1 MYFES
6 RKRAT
11 LLFILLAGFSSPSA
25 WAADTTVTSNTTT
38 ASSPDSAPSAVPAPA
53 AIPSTAPADVP
64 PATPAAPASG
74 AHHKKHKHHHAHKT
88 TYSDATYTS
97 TPVAVSASTTVG
109 TPGHPHH
116 GFNYQ
121 NYIPDWFSNIKFN
134 NFAAIKDSYVITLS
148 AGQGYETTQNRQ
160 ALTLTPSIEKT
171 YVTNPS
177 QQDFANAE
185 IFLGVQED
193 LTMRLKGQLGLSIVG
208 SGNTRING
216 NIWDDSNPQF
226 NNYEYTYM
234 VQHTHVALKA
244 KLLADVHMVFVPW
257 VSGSMGI
264 GFNNA
269 HAFYSVPTDLTA
281 LPTPNFSANCTTAF
295 TYTLGFGVQYPIT
308 PHWQIGGGYEF
319 ADWGKS
325 ELGTTSG
332 QAGGTG
338 PVLNHL
344 YSSSILV
351 NLSYLA

>member
-6 RKRAT
+6 RKHAT
-11 LLFILLAGFSSPSA
+11 LLFILLAGFSSDSV
-25 WAADTTVTSNTTT
+25 WAADTTATSTTTTTSSAPAGLPNSAATTT
-38 ASSPDSAPSAVPAPA
+38 ASSEPAPA
-53 AIPSTAPADVP
+53 AAPGS
-64 PATPAAPASG
+64 TPAKYP
-74 AHHKKHKHHHAHKT
+74 KKHKHHHHHVYHT
-88 TYSDATYTS
+88 DYSTA
-97 TPVAVSASTTVG
+97 PVAMNTTMAG
-109 TPGHPHH
+109 TTGHTHPT
-116 GFNYQ
+116 FNYQ

-134 NFAAIKDSYVITLS
+134 NFAPIRDSYVITLS

-160 ALTLTPSIEKT
+160 AITLTPSVEKT
-171 YVTNPS
+171 YNSNPS

-185 IFLGVQED
+185 IFLGVQEN
-193 LTMRLKGQLGLSIVG
+193 LTMRLKGQLGLSIQG
-208 SGNTRING
+208 SGNTRITG

-226 NNYEYTYM
+226 NNYEYSYM
-234 VQHTHVALKA
+234 VQHMDVSLKA
-244 KLLADVHMVFVPW
+244 KLLADVHMVFIPW
-257 VSGSMGI
+257 LSASMGI
-264 GFNNA
+264 GFNSA

-281 LPTPNFSANCTTAF
+281 LPTPNFSANSTVAF
-295 TYTLGFGVQYPIT
+295 SYTLGFGLQYPIT

-332 QAGGTG
+332 QTGGTG